1 MKNNYSDYTSK
12 DLIDKMASGMKKNQ
26 SSKKVNKFLDD
37 ARNALINPQ
46 LDLDNKES
54 NIKTKEPVIQ
64 SEVYKNEISKIKS
77 TLKM

>member
-64 SEVYKNEISKIKS
+64 SEVYKSEISKIKS